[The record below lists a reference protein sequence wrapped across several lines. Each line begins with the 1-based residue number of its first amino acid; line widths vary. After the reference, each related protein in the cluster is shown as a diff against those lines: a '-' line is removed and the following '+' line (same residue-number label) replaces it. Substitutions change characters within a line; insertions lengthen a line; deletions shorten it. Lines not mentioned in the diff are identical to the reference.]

1 MIEQDMACAVC
12 TYALNAIDTDDG
24 TLTFEHP
31 VAPTDGDHDPVPVPT
46 WHLPEVY
53 RRCHLCSVNEPI
65 WEYRTPEIEALA
77 IGGTR
82 PVAQTYS
89 TQWHACLPCSR
100 LIEAKDHLALTRR
113 SIAVIGWH
121 PTEPGA
127 RILAGIHRAIVLTRK
142 PGRTLL
148 TTGAW
153 TPAPVKATSLPKV
166 RDRLAGLLGGPVR
179 LPAPLHRAR
188 GLVAEGLDQARLY
201 WIDPQ
206 FTGLVA
212 QVLTDLPDTAV
223 TERIVPAGSGLL
235 AWSAPVDHR
244 HRLTAASW
252 TATAEGWQ
260 VACYRS
266 LGLDLPPADLEPV
279 RHEIGWLVPV
289 HVVRLRRKALVNG
302 DDPLAALVASWL
314 IIAQQLTRAEPATVD
329 PPIRRAYARTHR
341 PPPEVHLVR
350 IKPGTPRPA
359 PATAVSDRT
368 PSGRAKPDHRFWVSG
383 HERNQ
388 AYGPGRSLRR
398 KIDIDPFLK
407 GPEGAPI
414 KASTTV
420 RILGTSRR
428 LPVERS
434 GRPSIDDGSTD

>member
-12 TYALNAIDTDDG
+12 TYALNAIDHGDD
-24 TLTFEHP
+24 TLPFQHP
-31 VAPTDGDHDPVPVPT
+31 VAPTNGDHDPVPVPA

-53 RRCHLCSVNEPI
+53 RRCHLCSVDEPV
-65 WEYRTPEIEALA
+65 WMYRTAEIEAMA

-82 PVAQTYS
+82 PVGQTYS

-100 LIEAKDHLALTRR
+100 LIEADDHLALTRR
-113 SIAVIGWH
+113 SIAAIGWH
-121 PTEPGA
+121 PSEPGA
-127 RILAGIHRAIVLTRK
+127 RVLAGIHRAIVLTRE

-153 TPAPVKATSLPKV
+153 TPAPVKAASLPKV
-166 RDRLAGLLGGPVR
+166 RDRLAALLHGPVG
-179 LPAPLHRAR
+179 LPTPLHRVR
-188 GLVAEGLDQARLY
+188 GLVADGLDQARLY

-206 FTGLVA
+206 FTTLVA

-235 AWSAPVDHR
+235 TWSAPVDHR
-244 HRLTAASW
+244 HHLTAASW
-252 TATAEGWQ
+252 TPTVDGWQ

-266 LGLDLPPADLEPV
+266 LGLNLPPTDLEPV

-289 HVVRLRRKALVNG
+289 HVVRLHREALVNG
-302 DDPLAALVASWL
+302 GDPLAALVASWL
-314 IIAQQLTRAEPATVD
+314 IIAQQLTRTEPAAVD
-329 PPIRRAYARTHR
+329 PPIRRAYARAHR
-341 PPPEVHLVR
+341 PPPEVRLVR
-350 IKPGTPRPA
+350 IKPGTPRPT
-359 PATAVSDRT
+359 PAATTSDQT

-388 AYGPGRSLRR
+388 AYGPNRALRK

-420 RILGTSRR
+420 RVLGTSRR
-428 LPVERS
+428 PPIEDS
-434 GRPSIDDGSTD
+434 GRPPTDATSPE